1 MTNWPRSA
9 HRIRALLLIL
19 AVALLIDVRTVLGA
33 PEVQGSIA
41 VIAGYRADS
50 LDWNISGDDS
60 GLNPNVLSE
69 LTWNDLQIYQFGLV
83 GTAENIG
90 TKFKDFSPYLRAAVG
105 CGQIVSGK
113 NQDSDYRGDNRT
125 LEFSRSNNH
134 ADSGTVFD
142 LTLAGGAKAHL
153 RDSRY
158 TLAPLLGFSYYAQNL
173 TMNDG
178 YQTISDTPSSLGP
191 IAGLDSTYDT
201 AWYGPWVGLDATA
214 FLSRAWTLS
223 AGIEFHHLYYQA
235 KANWNLRSDL
245 AHPKSFEHEGNGY
258 GMICRL
264 GSAYALTSRLELTAA
279 ADLRRFS
286 IRDGIDRIFFPDG
299 QQVISR
305 LNEVNWQSQLLTA
318 GLLYHF

>member
-1 MTNWPRSA
+1 MTKWPRSA
-9 HRIRALLLIL
+9 HRIKALLFII
-19 AVALLIDVRTVLGA
+19 AVAFLIDVHTVLGA

-41 VIAGYRADS
+41 VVAGYRVDS
-50 LDWNISGDDS
+50 LDWNIAGDDS

-69 LTWNDLQIYQFGLV
+69 LTWSDLQIYQFGLL
-83 GTAENIG
+83 GTAENIA
-90 TKFKDFSPYLRAAVG
+90 TKFKVFSPYLLAAVG

-125 LEFSRSNNH
+125 HEFSRSNNH

-142 LTLAGGAKAHL
+142 LSLAGGGKVHL
-153 RDSRY
+153 GDSRY

-178 YQTISDTPSSLGP
+178 YQTISDAPSSLGP
-191 IAGLDSTYDT
+191 IAGLNSTYDT
-201 AWYGPWVGLDATA
+201 AWYGPWLGLDATA
-214 FLSRAWTLS
+214 FLSRAWTLN
-223 AGIEFHHLYYQA
+223 AGIEFHRLYYQA

-258 GMICRL
+258 GMIFHL
-264 GSAYALTSRLELTAA
+264 GSAYALTSRLKLTVA

-286 IRDGIDRIFFPDG
+286 IRDGIDRIFSTDG
-299 QQVISR
+299 QMGTSR

-318 GLLYHF
+318 GLLYNF